1 MINVTWRGKTYVG
14 TLLDSSKI
22 NELDQ
27 WAPPRYS
34 DSPSSEV
41 DPGAGP
47 SGSGSNSRT
56 PKGRGKAGRGV
67 KAGGSGGLELDN
79 TRKNLRSSKVKG
91 GGGQPGRGGQQNANQ
106 LNSPAKRKAGKDD
119 DGDKS
124 GDEKR
129 RRKGEHFFHL
139 LVVNPGI
146 APDIWLTPH
155 P

>member
-91 GGGQPGRGGQQNANQ
+91 GGGQPRGGQANQ

-119 DGDKS
+119 DADKS

-129 RRKGEHFFHL
+129 RRKGNYL
-139 LVVNPGI
+139 LHPCYVPGKFSFNTI
-146 APDIWLTPH
+146 TSDG
-155 P
+155 

>member
-27 WAPPRYS
+27 WAPPRAS

-41 DPGAGP
+41 DPGGP
-47 SGSGSNSRT
+47 SSSSRT
-56 PKGRGKAGRGV
+56 PKGRGKRGPG
-67 KAGGSGGLELDN
+67 KGPELDN

-91 GGGQPGRGGQQNANQ
+91 GRGQPSQV
-106 LNSPAKRKAGKDD
+106 NSPAKRKAGKDD

-129 RRKGEHFFHL
+129 RRKGRFYFSYL
-139 LVVNPGI
+139 KPFLPSNCNK
-146 APDIWLTPH
+146 
-155 P
+155 